1 MAKYWHIGQ
10 SRMTNNNI
18 LKISDYKHLKKTA
31 PSGRR
36 TKLSQAQIENKIYDT
51 IIKASGLPDFSEN
64 IEYYQWYA
72 SVYCFSGACELRD
85 LSVEKKLMSSNPS
98 MQLPY

>member
-1 MAKYWHIGQ
+1 MINT
-10 SRMTNNNI
+10 SI

-31 PSGRR
+31 PSGRYP
-36 TKLSQAQIENKIYDT
+36 KLFQSKIENKTYDT
-51 IIKASGLPDFSEN
+51 ITKASGLPDFSEN

-85 LSVEKKLMSSNPS
+85 LSVEKN
-98 MQLPY
+98 